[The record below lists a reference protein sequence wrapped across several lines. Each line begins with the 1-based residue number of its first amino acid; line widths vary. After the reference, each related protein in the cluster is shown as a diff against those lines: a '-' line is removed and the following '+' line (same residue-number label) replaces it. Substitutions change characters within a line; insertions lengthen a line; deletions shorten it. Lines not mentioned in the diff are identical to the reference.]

1 MILPKVLVMRM
12 AGTNCETETAYAFNK
27 IGADSEIVH
36 INSIK
41 KGFRPEDRRE
51 FSMDDYHILAI
62 PGGFSG
68 GDYIKAGKMYA
79 EDIRGSLKE
88 VVEKFVKDGKPIIG
102 ICNGFQVLAQLGLVP
117 NGKIGNQTISLTYN
131 ESKKFEARW
140 VNLTSPE
147 NNCIWTKNMNGL
159 YLPVANAEGNV
170 RADKEEVQRLFDD
183 NLVVFQYADA
193 QGNPT
198 QSYPENPSG
207 SIDAIAAITDP
218 TGRILGIMPH
228 PERYNHPMNHNL
240 ATLQKIASMPYID
253 RDDPAVQRRLKL
265 AGTLPA
271 EGMGLQILRNGVDY
285 VIENLLR

>member
-1 MILPKVLVMRM
+1 MIIPRVLVMRM
-12 AGTNCETETAYAFNK
+12 AGTNCDTETARGFDLV
-27 IGADSEIVH
+27 GADADIVH

-41 KGFRPEDRRE
+41 KGYRPEDGRK

-88 VVEKFVKDGKPIIG
+88 VVEKFVSDGKPIIG

-117 NGKIGNQTISLTYN
+117 NREIGNQTVSLTYN
-131 ESKKFEARW
+131 ESRKFEDRW
-140 VNLTSPE
+140 VNLTSPK
-147 NNCIWTKNMNGL
+147 NNCIWTKNINGI

-170 RADKEEVQRLFDD
+170 RADKEEIQRLFDN

-198 QSYPENPSG
+198 QSHPENPSG
-207 SIDAIAAITDP
+207 SIDAIAAVTDP
-218 TGRILGIMPH
+218 SGTILGIMPH

-240 ATLQKIASMPYID
+240 ATLQKVLSQSYID
-253 RDDPAVQRRLKL
+253 RNDPAMQRRLEI
-265 AGTLPA
+265 AGTLPT
-271 EGMGLQILRNGVDY
+271 EGEGLQILRNGVDY